1 MRFEYDSAAVA
12 GSQMAL
18 PLFQPLRLW
27 SPRQERGTAGRSGR
41 GAMHCESDTDA
52 THCESGRDATH
63 CVCTVEE
70 KSSSA
75 IFCMKG
81 GFVSVAGGER
91 RLLIAGKIFRAVRN

>member
-1 MRFEYDSAAVA
+1 
-12 GSQMAL
+12 
-18 PLFQPLRLW
+18 
-27 SPRQERGTAGRSGR
+27 
-41 GAMHCESDTDA
+41 
-52 THCESGRDATH
+52 
-63 CVCTVEE
+63 VEE